1 MKSNR
6 GASASALL
14 LVLTAVLLCFVCQ
27 EAAAQKDYSCFRA
40 PANPGDRRKIPTR
53 YAHIVF
59 CIVAD
64 LIFDFQFSSFATT
77 CKIVVHVTEFNLSE
91 DLRLP
96 PSIPN
101 GCSWATPPLSLGFSL
116 LALPKKLHRTALEQ
130 DANGRTR
137 LPLSAIWLKSVSHLP
152 QLLNNLLEFWF

>member
-1 MKSNR
+1 MAHASLTKAQVAPTYYSSNPKILKLRLADESANRNSMSNLMKSNR

-101 GCSWATPPLSLGFSL
+101 GCS
-116 LALPKKLHRTALEQ
+116 
-130 DANGRTR
+130 
-137 LPLSAIWLKSVSHLP
+137 
-152 QLLNNLLEFWF
+152 